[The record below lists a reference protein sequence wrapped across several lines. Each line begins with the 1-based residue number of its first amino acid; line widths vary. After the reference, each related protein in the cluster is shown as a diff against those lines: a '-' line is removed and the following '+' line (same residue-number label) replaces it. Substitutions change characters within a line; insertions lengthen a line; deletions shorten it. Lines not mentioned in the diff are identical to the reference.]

1 MPVKNQPRRETT
13 QVCFLLF
20 LAMATYANSLLNGFI
35 YDDFQQILENPY
47 VHSFRHVRAIFTT
60 SVWSFQGAEGVLSYY
75 RPLMTFGYMICWKL
89 FGSVPLGYH
98 IVSVV
103 MNGIIVLLVFFLAR
117 RLFRDDIVGFA
128 AAAIFALHP
137 VHTESVAWVA
147 GVTDLELTF
156 FYLLTFWLFL
166 DISRVGNLRVWLRRI
181 LITASFGLALLSK
194 EQAATLPVLATLYEH
209 FYRDDRAETSPYQ
222 KFSRYGMLWATLSVY
237 LLVRSHLLGGLLPG
251 NRHESISYYEV
262 LLSAS
267 SLVGKYVGKLLWP
280 AHLALFYDIHKSTSL
295 FQPGVILGLASL
307 FVCCALFVWTGMRRP
322 ASFAVVWFLLTLA
335 PVLNIRWMVSNVF
348 AERYLYLPSVGFSW
362 LAAYGVRKLWLLLD
376 VRPAVWRGALAC
388 SLGALG
394 MVCVIKTV
402 RQNSV
407 WHDQETFIRHSL
419 ASSSDGGFTR
429 ANLGAIDWDRGDVAG
444 AEREWLEA
452 YRERPDNA
460 ILLEDLALLCAKQ
473 HRNQEAIDYFQRAI
487 QLQPNYLHAHL
498 SFGKFYQDLGRLAD
512 AKTEYR
518 TAVRLSPLSIQARN
532 DLGELLFNEGRL
544 TEAGQEF
551 QRSIDVDYSGVA
563 FDRLGDINLEWGNG
577 KQAEWA
583 YAHAASLNP
592 FDSHAHFRL
601 GELYR
606 AKGEVS
612 EAIRE
617 YEAGL
622 RTDPFNAEGLAAL
635 HVLKP

>member
-1 MPVKNQPRRETT
+1 VPVKNQSRREIN

-20 LAMATYANSLLNGFI
+20 LALATYANSLLNGFI
-35 YDDFQQILENPY
+35 YDDSQQILENPY
-47 VHSFRHVRAIFTT
+47 VHSFRHVREIFTT
-60 SVWSFQGAEGVLSYY
+60 SVWSFQGAEGILSYY
-75 RPLMTFGYMICWKL
+75 RPLMTFGYMICWKF

-103 MNGIIVLLVFFLAR
+103 MNAVIVLLVFFVGR
-117 RLFRDDIVGFA
+117 RLFRDDVVAFA

-166 DISRVGNLRVWLRRI
+166 DISRVGTPQVWLRSI
-181 LITASFGLALLSK
+181 LMTASFGLALLSK
-194 EQAATLPVLATLYEH
+194 EQAATLPVLATLHEH
-209 FYRDDRAETSPYQ
+209 FYRDDHAATTFYQ
-222 KFSRYGMLWATLSVY
+222 KFSRYGALWATVSVY
-237 LLVRSHLLGGLLPG
+237 LLVRSHLLGAFLPG
-251 NRHESISYYEV
+251 TRHESVSYYEV
-262 LLSAS
+262 ILSAV
-267 SLVGKYVGKLLWP
+267 SLVGKYIGKLLWP
-280 AHLALFYDIHKSTSL
+280 VHLALFYDIHKSTSL
-295 FQPGVILGLASL
+295 FQPTVILGLVSL
-307 FVCCALFVWTGMRRP
+307 AVCCLLFIWTGMRGP

-335 PVLNIRWMVSNVF
+335 PVLNMRWMVSNVF

-376 VRPAVWRGALAC
+376 LRPAVWRGALAF

-394 MVCVIKTV
+394 IVCVIKTV
-402 RQNSV
+402 RQNMV
-407 WHDQETFIRHSL
+407 WRDQETFIRHSL

-429 ANLGAIDWDRGDVAG
+429 ANLGAIDWDRGDMAG
-444 AEREWLEA
+444 AEREWLQAFSEQ
-452 YRERPDNA
+452 PKNA

-473 HRNQEAIDYFQRAI
+473 QRSLEAIDYFQRAI

-498 SFGKFYQDLGRLAD
+498 TFGKFYQDLGRLAD
-512 AKTEYR
+512 AEKEYR

-532 DLGELLFNEGRL
+532 DLGELLFNEGRVA
-544 TEAGQEF
+544 EAAEEF
-551 QRSIDVDYSGVA
+551 QRSIDIDYSGVA
-563 FDRLGDINLEWGNG
+563 FDRLGDINLGWGNG

-583 YAHAASLNP
+583 YAQAASLNP
-592 FDSHAHFRL
+592 FDTHAHFGL
-601 GELYR
+601 GKLYR
-606 AKGEVS
+606 ANGQVT

-622 RTDPFNAEGLAAL
+622 QTDPFNAEGLAAVNL
-635 HVLKP
+635 LKP